1 MKFKNSFLIGMIVVF
16 LSLVFGAEKTTLY
29 FTTLFHSGDAQAME
43 KIVQRIN
50 QESDDMFVILVQ
62 GAWENYYAQL
72 INQVVAGNAPQVGV
86 IHSNMFPSM
95 KDALTPLNA
104 SPAGNLLEKVGFARN
119 DFLTDV
125 WDSSTFDGEQYGIP
139 LDTHMWA
146 MWYNKDIFEKA
157 GLDPENPPTNAE
169 ELKYAADK
177 IKDAGY
183 YAVHFAEDGLARK
196 LMRGWYIFYWQQGG
210 ELFDEDYTKA
220 TFNNEKGLKALE
232 YLVNSVQKWGWNTKG
247 TDGFKQFAAGQLGIL
262 FAGNW
267 YYYTAEEAQI
277 NYGVAKIPLIFDKP
291 ATWGNSHNL
300 VIPKQATTNPEIYE
314 NSIELIRRITELS
327 EMWGIFGGHIP
338 AYNDSRTSQE
348 LLNAPVW
355 GKSLKVFSQMA
366 EEGYLHYPPNHPKA
380 AELENAI
387 QVYIQ
392 QAYNGTLTPSEALKR
407 AETECNRILS
417 ED

>member
-1 MKFKNSFLIGMIVVF
+1 MKFKNSFLIGMIVVC
-16 LSLVFGAEKTTLY
+16 LSLVFGAQKTTLY

-104 SPAGNLLEKVGFARN
+104 SPAGNLLEKAGFARN

-125 WDSSTFDGEQYGIP
+125 WDSSTFDGKQYGIP

-196 LMRGWYIFYWQQGG
+196 LMRAWYILYWQQGG
-210 ELFDEDYTKA
+210 ELFDENYSKA

-267 YYYTAEEAQI
+267 YYYTAEEARI

-392 QAYNGTLTPSEALKR
+392 QAYNGTLTPSEALRR
-407 AETECNRILS
+407 AEAECNRILS
-417 ED
+417 EK